1 MMSAIL
7 THISNI
13 GEAAIAKPMAVVIS
27 GFCTVLLSAAITT
40 TEFASQ
46 YPGIMITII
55 STIGAFCL
63 VLIGVI
69 YKNQMSVNSEVLKGM
84 KELNAEMK
92 ANREL
97 AMQEIKDI
105 RNENKHTE
113 ERLQDKIEQVQIA
126 RNHEKNII
134 GESLEEIRNYR
145 LQAEQMN
152 LTLQE
157 ITKAKT
163 KK

>member
-1 MMSAIL
+1 MINSI
-7 THISNI
+7 THFFTNI
-13 GEAAIAKPMAVVIS
+13 GEAAIGKPMAVVIS
-27 GFCTVLLSAAITT
+27 GFCTVLFSAAIST

-97 AMQEIKDI
+97 AIQEIKDL
-105 RNENKHTE
+105 RNESKHTE
-113 ERLQDKIEQVQIA
+113 ERLQDKMEQISISRHQE
-126 RNHEKNII
+126 NSMI
-134 GESLEEIRNYR
+134 GESIEEIQKYIVQVQN
-145 LQAEQMN
+145 MN